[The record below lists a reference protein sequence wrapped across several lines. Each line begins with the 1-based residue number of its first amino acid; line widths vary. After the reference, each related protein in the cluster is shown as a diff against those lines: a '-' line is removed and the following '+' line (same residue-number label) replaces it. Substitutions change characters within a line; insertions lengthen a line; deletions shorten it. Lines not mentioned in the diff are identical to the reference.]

1 MNTFAHRRSRG
12 FSLVEVVLA
21 LGIVSFAL
29 VALLGLGS
37 VGMNLQ
43 KNSNRLSRATEM
55 AGSAISVRRLSPT
68 NAIANWPIGPVTNY
82 PAAAATNSGYLGKDG
97 RVTSSATDAV
107 FRYQLGGRYDP
118 DARCAF
124 FDLLLWWPAER
135 ATPVGAEQ
143 FRAVTMISS
152 P

>member
-1 MNTFAHRRSRG
+1 MKSLSLRSSCG

-43 KNSNRLSRATEM
+43 KNSARLSRATEM

-68 NAIANWPIGPVTNY
+68 NTILGWPIDAVTNY
-82 PAAAATNSGYLGKDG
+82 PAAASTNWGYLGKDG
-97 RVTSSATDAV
+97 RVTASATDAV

-135 ATPVGAEQ
+135 ATPAGAEQ